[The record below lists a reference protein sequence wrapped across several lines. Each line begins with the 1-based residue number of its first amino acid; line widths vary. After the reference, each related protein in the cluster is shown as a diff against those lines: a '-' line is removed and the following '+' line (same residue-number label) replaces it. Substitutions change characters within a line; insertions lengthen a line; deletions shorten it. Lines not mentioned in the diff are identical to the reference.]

1 MPSTPQKGQGYT
13 LYPPKRVRLAKKMET
28 QLSLLSH
35 IGYIPSYKPKNPRPV
50 PKLLE
55 DTEAWKKLVDD
66 VEEYIKSSKAKN
78 RGNGVVKPFSI
89 TIIDT
94 SGPVPKEAATKKA
107 AQGTVNP
114 WVYPPMGTYPSPVY
128 NTRLWVIPTPMG
140 LPVLIPKA
148 NAGEFDEGEGTGELK
163 DHELLQLVEKEHHCA
178 SCDKACIV
186 LNSGDHYTL
195 SNADLA
201 TWVVLLKRHK
211 ATISEPPAELK
222 LDVSRQRSAKKTL
235 AAKVESSSEPPAWM
249 QPLMMMFGAQ
259 ALQFQ
264 SLRNAPAAVTDHTL
278 VYPPF
283 PQQPAPAGP
292 LPTTQKRSADLFD
305 VEPEDSLE
313 LVSWLESLDTDPVRG
328 KFNLNYAQY
337 GPILGTHGFL
347 EVNDLIDLTS
357 DKLAELGG
365 MTWGTANRILKFAL
379 ADHQKTVERAKRI
392 RFN

>member
-1 MPSTPQKGQGYT
+1 
-13 LYPPKRVRLAKKMET
+13 MET

-94 SGPVPKEAATKKA
+94 SGPVPKEAATKKKKA
-107 AQGTVNP
+107 TEA
-114 WVYPPMGTYPSPVY
+114 
-128 NTRLWVIPTPMG
+128 NT
-140 LPVLIPKA
+140 
-148 NAGEFDEGEGTGELK
+148 GEFDEGEGTGELK

-222 LDVSRQRSAKKTL
+222 LDISRQRSAKKTL

-292 LPTTQKRSADLFD
+292 LPTSQKRSADLFD